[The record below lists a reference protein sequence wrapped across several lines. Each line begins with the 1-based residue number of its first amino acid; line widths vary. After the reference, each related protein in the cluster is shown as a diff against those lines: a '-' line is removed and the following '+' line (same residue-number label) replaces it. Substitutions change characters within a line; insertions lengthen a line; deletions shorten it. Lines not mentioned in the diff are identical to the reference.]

1 MKSSNIL
8 YIDVKYDYSY
18 FEYSLLYNVIIQQSS
33 PRVVVITHNE
43 TCLVWEC
50 VLLNATL
57 IDSGPAGSR
66 HAPADPTTKCL
77 ISFDRL

>member
-8 YIDVKYDYSY
+8 YIDVKYYYSH
-18 FEYSLLYNVIIQQSS
+18 FEYSLLYNVIIQQSF
-33 PRVVVITHNE
+33 PRALVITHNE

-50 VLLNATL
+50 VFLSAML

-66 HAPADPTTKCL
+66 HATADPTTKRL